1 MELSTNHK
9 ASCIK
14 VWGRR
19 SSCNVQKTLWALEEL
34 KLTYERID
42 AGGDFGGLDD
52 PGYLAMNPHGRVPT
66 LVDDDTIV
74 WESEATVRYVA
85 AKYGVEQLW
94 AENPSER
101 AIADQWM
108 AWTATSLYPDWI
120 KLFWKLVRMPAEKRD
135 RDAIAQHLAAAGE
148 CFKLLDRHLGSH
160 RFLAGDRFS
169 MADIPAGMTL
179 YRWFEMDI
187 ERPVTPN
194 VEAWYSRLL
203 DRSAYRSTV
212 CVPFTD
218 LVGKERF

>member
-1 MELSTNHK
+1 M
-9 ASCIK
+9 
-14 VWGRR
+14 
-19 SSCNVQKTLWALEEL
+19 
-34 KLTYERID
+34 KLPYERID

-52 PGYLAMNPHGRVPT
+52 PAYLAMNPHGRVPT
-66 LVDDDTIV
+66 LVDGDTIV
-74 WESEATVRYVA
+74 WESEAIVRYVA
-85 AKYGVEQLW
+85 ATYGVGQLW
-94 AENPSER
+94 DEKSSER

-108 AWTATSLYPDWI
+108 AWTAMSLYPEWI
-120 KLFWKLVRMPAEKRD
+120 KLFWKLVRMPAAKRD
-135 RDAIAQHLAAAGE
+135 PDAIAQHLEGVGE

-187 ERPVTPN
+187 ERPDTPN

-203 DRSAYRSTV
+203 DRSAYRSAV
-212 CVPFTD
+212 CVPFDD